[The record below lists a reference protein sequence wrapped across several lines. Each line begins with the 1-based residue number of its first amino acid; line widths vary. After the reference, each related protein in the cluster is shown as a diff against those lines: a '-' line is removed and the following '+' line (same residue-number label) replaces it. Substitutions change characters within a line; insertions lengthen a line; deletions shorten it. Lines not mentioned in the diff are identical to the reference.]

1 MRKRVIL
8 LLVVAVVIGLSVWS
22 ARRYGV
28 PGPAQSG
35 PGGDWWARLW
45 GEAAAQTWELH
56 GNVEIRETRLGF
68 KVPGR
73 IARLHV
79 DEGDSVRPELLLAE
93 LEQTEFLEAVR
104 QAEAALEAR
113 RAELAALE
121 NGSRPEEIEKARSL
135 TAAAEVT
142 VRNAEIAWRRAR
154 DLVPKGAVSQEML
167 DNAQAAYDQAAANHR
182 AALATQRL
190 VEAGPRREE
199 IDRARAL
206 VRQAEAVLADARRR
220 LADTRLAS
228 PVSGTV
234 QVRVHEAGDFVNAGE
249 PVFSI
254 ALQDEVWVRTYVA
267 ERDLEAVR
275 PGMAVEVRT
284 DGGNRFSG
292 RVGFVSSVAEFT
304 PKTVETRDVRT
315 QLVYRVRILVKDSEG
330 RLRQGMPVTVRL
342 SPESPGSASG
352 EEGRP

>member
-1 MRKRVIL
+1 MSKLRV
-8 LLVVAVVIGLSVWS
+8 AFIGT
-22 ARRYGV
+22 GPNPDK
-28 PGPAQSG
+28 PGAMGYAMAYRHADAYRTLP
-35 PGGDWWARLW
+35 DI
-45 GEAAAQTWELH
+45 EFVAAAD
-56 GNVEIRETRLGF
+56 I
-68 KVPGR
+68 KP
-73 IARLHV
+73 
-79 DEGDSVRPELLLAE
+79 
-93 LEQTEFLEAVR
+93 
-104 QAEAALEAR
+104 
-113 RAELAALE
+113 E
-121 NGSRPEEIEKARSL
+121 NGQAFCAKYNVPEFF
-135 TAAAEVT
+135 TDY
-142 VRNAEIAWRRAR
+142 NA
-154 DLVPKGAVSQEML
+154 ML
-167 DNAQAAYDQAAANHR
+167 A
-182 AALATQRL
+182 ATQRL

>member
-1 MRKRVIL
+1 MIV
-8 LLVVAVVIGLSVWS
+8 LVAAVLAVGLSVWS

-28 PGPAQSG
+28 PGPAG
-35 PGGDWWARLW
+35 AGVGGDWRARLW

-93 LEQTEFLEAVR
+93 LEQVEFVDAVH

-135 TAAAEVT
+135 TEAAEVA
-142 VRNAEIAWRRAR
+142 VRYAEIALRRATG
-154 DLVPKGAVSQEML
+154 LVPKGAVSQETL
-167 DNAQAAYDQAAANHR
+167 DNARAAYEQAVANHQAAM
-182 AALATQRL
+182 ATQRL
-190 VEAGPRREE
+190 VEAGPRQED
-199 IDRARAL
+199 IDRGRAL
-206 VRQAEAVLADARRR
+206 TRQAEATLADARRR

-228 PVSGTV
+228 PASGVV

-249 PVFSI
+249 PVFTI

-267 ERDLEAVR
+267 ERDLDSVR
-275 PGMAVEVRT
+275 PGMEVEVLT
-284 DGGNRFSG
+284 DGGNEFPG
-292 RVGFVSSVAEFT
+292 QVGFISSVAEFT
-304 PKTVETRDVRT
+304 PKTVETREVRT

-330 RLRQGMPVTVRL
+330 RLRQGMPVTVRF
-342 SPESPGSASG
+342 SAEPRGSAPSTG
-352 EEGRP
+352 GRP